1 MGKNETTTRHTL
13 ESAAQEPSRTDWQRL
28 QALSDAAITQAAQAD
43 PDARPV
49 DENFFDAAR
58 RVRIEDLLPR
68 PKPQITLR
76 LDEEVLAWFRK
87 GGKGYQTRI
96 NAVLKAYVSH
106 QKGRG
111 GESRG

>member
-1 MGKNETTTRHTL
+1 MPKNETTRHTA
-13 ESAAQEPSRTDWQRL
+13 ESAAREPSRTDWKRL
-28 QALSDAAITQAAQAD
+28 RAKTEAEITRAAASD

-49 DENFFDAAR
+49 DEDFFDAAR

-68 PKPQITLR
+68 PKPQVTLR

-96 NAVLKAYVSH
+96 NAVLKAYVAH

-111 GESRG
+111 NESRG